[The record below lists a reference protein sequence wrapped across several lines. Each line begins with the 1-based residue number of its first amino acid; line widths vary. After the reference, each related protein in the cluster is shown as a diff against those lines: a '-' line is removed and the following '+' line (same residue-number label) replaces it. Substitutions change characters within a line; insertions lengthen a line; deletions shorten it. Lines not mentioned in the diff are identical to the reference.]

1 MAYSDFQRSRDACM
15 SVCVCLC
22 VSKYA
27 FGCYLYHMYVNISR
41 TNIVR
46 CTCDISS
53 SLKSH
58 SIYASRIYLS
68 ISTCVCLCAAAA
80 AYVLV
85 YCDEHSQLAQKVI
98 DFWGDARNQKTM
110 EMEWNFRRQTNRNVW
125 REGREARR
133 ILNICTV
140 QSSTVT
146 FKRNIFEYK
155 IHVNV
160 ARASTNQYTTHRA
173 SVQYNVVNKVNNT
186 RFSIWHAKSWKRMR
200 DYSACWMLRH

>member
-46 CTCDISS
+46 CACDISS

-68 ISTCVCLCAAAA
+68 IYFYMCMFMCRCRCLCIGLLRWTFAIGTKSHRFLGGCAQSGNNGNGMEFSEANESKC
-80 AYVLV
+80 LTGGEGGSKNF
-85 YCDEHSQLAQKVI
+85 EHLHSAKL
-98 DFWGDARNQKTM
+98 
-110 EMEWNFRRQTNRNVW
+110 NRNIQTQYIW
-125 REGREARR
+125 IQNTCKRRTREYQPVHYTPSE
-133 ILNICTV
+133 CTI
-140 QSSTVT
+140 QCG
-146 FKRNIFEYK
+146 E
-155 IHVNV
+155 
-160 ARASTNQYTTHRA
+160 
-173 SVQYNVVNKVNNT
+173 
-186 RFSIWHAKSWKRMR
+186 
-200 DYSACWMLRH
+200 